1 VAEPFRLGLIGAGRM
16 GRTHLRA
23 LAASGAVAITAIA
36 EPSPQ
41 SRSTLTDD
49 GVCLHASI
57 AEMLASTS
65 LDGVLIAAPTDQH
78 LSIISELAP
87 SGLPVLCEKPCGL
100 TSQQALKAAE
110 IAAAAGVRLQVAY
123 WRRYVPALSA
133 LRDRIRRGEL
143 GVLHLVACYQWD
155 ELPPS
160 PQFRAHSGG
169 IAIDMG
175 VHEFDQLRWLTGQD
189 IGAIAAVA
197 GPATADAGVT
207 GDADSAQ
214 VLAELCGGAVGFVSL
229 GRYHPAGDMAR
240 AEVFGTGGFERC
252 DFLDPADGER
262 AQLEALRRQ
271 AEEFARYARGADC
284 SGATAADAVAA
295 LMAAEQVTAAIPAIS
310 GSGLPA

>member
-1 VAEPFRLGLIGAGRM
+1 VAAPFRLGLIGAGRM
-16 GRTHLRA
+16 GRTHMRA
-23 LAASGAVAITAIA
+23 LAGSSAVAITAIA
-36 EPSPQ
+36 EPSAQ
-41 SRSTLTDD
+41 SRSTLAKD
-49 GVCLHASI
+49 GPSVHDSF
-57 AEMLASTS
+57 AEMLAHTS
-65 LDGVLIAAPTDQH
+65 LDGVLVAAPTDQH
-78 LSIISELAP
+78 LSIIEELAP
-87 SGLPVLCEKPCGL
+87 SGLPILCEKPCGL
-100 TSQQALKAAE
+100 TSEQALKAAE

-123 WRRYVPALSA
+123 WRRYVPALKA
-133 LRDRIRRGEL
+133 LRDRIQGGEL

-160 PQFRAHSGG
+160 SQFRAHSGG

-189 IGAIAAVA
+189 IGSLAAVA
-197 GPATADAGVT
+197 VPASADAGVS
-207 GDADSAQ
+207 GDVDSAE
-214 VLAELCGGAVGFVSL
+214 VLAALSGSVAGFVSL

-271 AEEFARYARGADC
+271 AEEFASYAQGADC

-295 LMAAEQVTAAIPAIS
+295 LRAAEQVTAAIPAIS
-310 GSGLPA
+310 GSGPSA